1 MARATGTTSLANLIE
16 GGALEANEPLVL
28 RRRSKPEVKALLT
41 DVGLLRLGKTD
52 YPTPTTAARAAL
64 DGKPT
69 DGWLRWRVPR
79 LDYKTLAEVRDTDV

>member
-16 GGALEANEPLVL
+16 RGSLEANEPLVL

-41 DVGLLRLGKTD
+41 DVGMLRLATAD
-52 YPTPTTAARAAL
+52 YPTPTAAARAAL

-79 LDYKTLAEVRDTDV
+79 LDYKTLTEVRDGSV